1 MDDLREPRW
10 LPRLLVDTIH
20 EELIREHGG
29 SYGIRDAGSI
39 DSALSRARNRWAY
52 EPTVDLPVLA
62 AAYGYGLARNHGY
75 VDGNKR
81 VAFMALYV
89 FLSLNGL
96 ELEVP
101 EAAAVSTMTN
111 VAAGALSEEELAVW
125 VRNDTRDSS

>member
-125 VRNDTRDSS
+125 VRNNTRDSS

>member
-101 EAAAVSTMTN
+101 EAAA
-111 VAAGALSEEELAVW
+111 
-125 VRNDTRDSS
+125 

>member
-1 MDDLREPRW
+1 M
-10 LPRLLVDTIH
+10 
-20 EELIREHGG
+20 
-29 SYGIRDAGSI
+29 
-39 DSALSRARNRWAY
+39 
-52 EPTVDLPVLA
+52 LA

-125 VRNDTRDSS
+125 VRNNTRDSS